1 MVYWSIHKLNNWQPL
16 RKRERLF
23 SLPRSRHRRYRLW
36 LACIVPV
43 LIAFAG
49 ASTGAQTLRA
59 DLLDAQHIQ
68 RQQQQQQFLESR
80 LPSADVTPLVP
91 DIPATDRSRYPVET
105 PCFPINEVMLTGDS
119 AARFSW
125 ALDAALAPGNAPGHL
140 PSPIGQ
146 CLGAQGIELLASQV
160 QNSIMA
166 AGYITSR
173 VMVEP
178 QNIGAGHLVL
188 SLIPGRVHEI
198 RFTNASDN
206 ADRRQDADNSD
217 CLWSAFCCVS
227 LSSAEI
233 AADPG

>member
-23 SLPRSRHRRYRLW
+23 SSPRLRHRRNRLR

-43 LIAFAG
+43 LSAFAG
-49 ASTGAQTLRA
+49 ANTGAQTLRA

-91 DIPATDRSRYPVET
+91 DIPATDRTRYPTET
-105 PCFPINEVMLTGDS
+105 PCFPINEVTLTGDS
-119 AARFSW
+119 ATRFAW
-125 ALDAALAPGNAPGHL
+125 ALDVALAPGNTAGHL

-160 QNSIMA
+160 QNTIMA

-178 QNIGAGHLVL
+178 QNIGGAHLAL

-198 RFTNASDN
+198 RFTDASDI
-206 ADRRQDADNSD
+206 RCSVQRQDQ
-217 CLWSAFCCVS
+217 
-227 LSSAEI
+227 
-233 AADPG
+233 